1 MEEKRK
7 EELTKFFTV
16 SSAVLSVLYA
26 ACILLSLLAPLLP
39 KFIPLLAFFSVFS
52 YADDRTDCKGK
63 GRGSGA
69 YGKRQVFFRYS
80 PYSPSDAALLCCC
93 RV

>member
-26 ACILLSLLAPLLP
+26 ACILLSLLASLLP
-39 KFIPLLAFFSVFS
+39 KFIPLLAFFLFFLTLMIGLAVKEK
-52 YADDRTDCKGK
+52 AEDLGHMEK
-63 GRGSGA
+63 GR
-69 YGKRQVFFRYS
+69 FFS
-80 PYSPSDAALLCCC
+80 LFPLFPF
-93 RV
+93 

>member
-39 KFIPLLAFFSVFS
+39 KFIPLLAFFLFFAPCWAPFLTHFILRSAAPLTTIS
-52 YADDRTDCKGK
+52 W
-63 GRGSGA
+63 GSSRLSE
-69 YGKRQVFFRYS
+69 KVS
-80 PYSPSDAALLCCC
+80 PL
-93 RV
+93 

>member
-7 EELTKFFTV
+7 EELTKFFIV

-39 KFIPLLAFFSVFS
+39 KFIPLLAFFLFFLTLMIGLTVKEK
-52 YADDRTDCKGK
+52 AEDLGHMEK
-63 GRGSGA
+63 GR
-69 YGKRQVFFRYS
+69 FFS
-80 PYSPSDAALLCCC
+80 LFPLFPF
-93 RV
+93 